1 MQKKQGNFRV
11 FCNDT
16 LPRSRCG
23 RAAAK
28 RRREPRRCTPACP
41 LAEKKFRD
49 RTRFR
54 HRTSANAQKCA
65 NFFASCGAHDA
76 RNACVPRR
84 RVVPHRAT
92 ATRPARTRPTHR
104 DAHDCPRP
112 PPCQVANASSGDA
125 VARSCR
131 PPKFA
136 EVIDWRRHAPRR
148 HASAT
153 RAARTVSP
161 MPARRR
167 PAWCPHAA
175 LHLRRVGKPAPAD
188 APIVGIG
195 HRQTRRTRCAR
206 GAPGGELTWS
216 SQRRRR
222 RAFRDRHAEMAPAD
236 ARTLAT
242 APSAPK
248 KKPAALGGRFGYRDG
263 RSAQWPSSS
272 SSSAYS
278 SGDSS
283 SFNCSASSASSTRI
297 QPSP

>member
-11 FCNDT
+11 FCNGT
-16 LPRSRCG
+16 LPRSPCG
-23 RAAAK
+23 QASAK

-41 LAEKKFRD
+41 LAEKKIRD

-76 RNACVPRR
+76 RDACVPRR

-92 ATRPARTRPTHR
+92 ATRPARTSPTHR

-112 PPCQVANASSGDA
+112 PPCQVASASSGDA

-131 PPKFA
+131 PAQLA

-148 HASAT
+148 HASAK
-153 RAARTVSP
+153 RAARTASP

-167 PAWCPHAA
+167 PASCLHAA
-175 LHLRRVGKPAPAD
+175 LHLRRVGKPAPTD

-222 RAFRDRHAEMAPAD
+222 RAFRDRHAEMASAD